1 MQDMFIV
8 YRTNLLSSFFSG
20 NHHMADGIKDD
31 LTRPSLMSYKK
42 IQDWSQWIY
51 VYSCAIE
58 INGGRW

>member
-31 LTRPSLMSYKK
+31 LTRPSLMSYVC
-42 IQDWSQWIY
+42 SLMSY
-51 VYSCAIE
+51 VCSCVIE
-58 INGGRW
+58 INGERR